1 MQSERR
7 EKTCAQVISATEP
20 PPSKKFEHSEPISKL
35 KHLLGFDGSDISSF
49 RALVSLL
56 YSPKDPSS
64 LGVLRIG
71 FGRFCTIIAT
81 KLSPVKYVVHH
92 TQAYMTGC
100 LMGGGRGG
108 VVFHEI

>member
-1 MQSERR
+1 MLTVTLSHTWEVGTCSLLEKKKMQSEKR

-20 PPSKKFEHSEPISKL
+20 PPSKKFEHSGPISKL
-35 KHLLGFDGSDISSF
+35 KHLLDFDGSDISSF
-49 RALVSLL
+49 SALVSLL

-81 KLSPVKYVVHH
+81 KLSPVK
-92 TQAYMTGC
+92 
-100 LMGGGRGG
+100 
-108 VVFHEI
+108 